1 MDISSLTVRP
11 LVSKNEYDIYYRLA
25 ANAFSR
31 QASEENAQSWQ
42 RFVTQSPEFRAE
54 QVRGAFRASQ
64 LLGGY
69 TLHERMLCMGAA
81 QISTGCIAAVVT
93 APDSRK
99 QGVATALMQ
108 DAIAFARKEN
118 HVLLLLDGI
127 PNFYFR
133 YGYIDLFD
141 VASVEVNC
149 SAILAQPST
158 KYHVRPATVDDAPA
172 ILALYR
178 RHSGIYTGSFERS
191 LEIQEYRLRFAQTPP
206 VLAIS
211 PGGVVEGYLFH
222 GVGDETAQGREV
234 AADTWEALLALLQYH
249 VYLLDNDPATRTLLY
264 FMPLDAPMMQWMID
278 ALEVPDTSQWKSPAR
293 EWGVRGSVYHHR
305 FAGWMGCLIDFPL
318 LMHTI
323 LPELQARWQHSL
335 AQWSG
340 EFTLVVDGQTC
351 TLRLNDAD
359 VQLVEGVH
367 TVAYQLEL
375 TSQDLVQL
383 VFGYRALPQLTNV
396 SHIPG
401 DACTA
406 LAILFPSSHTWI
418 SHTDWF

>member
-1 MDISSLTVRP
+1 MNISSLTVRA

-25 ANAFSR
+25 ANAFAR
-31 QASEENAQSWQ
+31 QGSEEEAQSWQ
-42 RFVTQSPEFRAE
+42 RFVTQSPEFRSE
-54 QVRGAFRASQ
+54 QVRGAFHASQ

-81 QISTGCIAAVVT
+81 RISTGCIAAVVT

-108 DAIAFARKEN
+108 DALAFARKEN
-118 HVLLLLDGI
+118 RMLLLLDGI

-133 YGYIDLFD
+133 YGYVDLFD
-141 VASVEVNC
+141 VATVEVDC
-149 SAILAQPST
+149 SAILARPATQ
-158 KYHVRPATVDDAPA
+158 YHVRLATVDDAPA

-191 LEIQEYRLRFAQTPP
+191 LEIQAYRLRSAQIPP

-211 PGGVVEGYLFH
+211 LEGVVEGYLFH
-222 GVGDETAQGREV
+222 GAGDATAQGREV

-249 VYLLDNDPATRTLLY
+249 VHLLDKNSTTRSLLY
-264 FMPLDAPMMQWMID
+264 FLPLDAPMVQWMVD
-278 ALEVPDTSQWKSPAR
+278 KLEVPDTSQWKSPAQ
-293 EWGVRGSVYHHR
+293 EWGVRSLTYHHR
-305 FAGWMGCLIDFPL
+305 FTGWMACLINFPL
-318 LMHTI
+318 LMHTL

-335 AQWSG
+335 AQWRG
-340 EFTLVVDGQTC
+340 EFTLVVDGQIC
-351 TLRLNDAD
+351 TLRLNGAD
-359 VQLVEGVH
+359 VQLVDGVH
-367 TVAYQLEL
+367 TAVYQLEL

-383 VFGYRALPQLTNV
+383 VFGYRTLLQLTNI

-406 LAILFPSSHTWI
+406 LSILFPSNHTWI
-418 SHTDWF
+418 PHTDWF